1 MSNSPV
7 ESRFAEPAH
16 VGPIAG
22 GNLRASDADRDKV
35 TTVLTTAYAEGRITR
50 EEHDERL
57 ELVLAA
63 KTFDELIPIT
73 SDLVLAPAPTTYTAT
88 PPAPVADAGFA
99 IDTAHAHDDPET
111 MVGIFGGATRKGK
124 WRIRKQT
131 NAYALFGGID
141 LDLREATFEAPSSRS
156 TAPGASAGWTSRFLR
171 ASRSATRP
179 SASSAAPTSAT
190 SATPGP
196 ARRCWSSR
204 ASASS
209 VASPSRG
216 PSRTRRSAGTKAQ
229 LPLSLVAAGLRGER
243 HWPFDRLRA
252 RLDWRAQGTGA
263 SASEGVGAGAS

>member
-57 ELVLAA
+57 ELVLTA

-141 LDLREATFEAPSSRS
+141 LDLREATFENPVVEINGAWCFGGMDIKVPEGIEVRDNTIGIFGGTDVSNVGDPR
-156 TAPGASAGWTSRFLR
+156 PGAPVLVIKG
-171 ASRSATRP
+171 
-179 SASSAAPTSAT
+179 
-190 SATPGP
+190 
-196 ARRCWSSR
+196 
-204 ASASS
+204 
-209 VASPSRG
+209 
-216 PSRTRRSAGTKAQ
+216 
-229 LPLSLVAAGLRGER
+229 LSLFGGVSVKGPKPDKKKRG
-243 HWPFDRLRA
+243 H
-252 RLDWRAQGTGA
+252 QGH
-263 SASEGVGAGAS
+263 SCH